1 MISCYY
7 PALAKSVMAKQTSDG
22 DPRCPAVI
30 MVAGTSSG
38 VGKTTLTCGIMAALS
53 RRGLNV
59 APFKG
64 SYLFFFVIDDYNF
77 GIKESLDSYWL
88 VI

>member
-1 MISCYY
+1 
-7 PALAKSVMAKQTSDG
+7 
-22 DPRCPAVI
+22 

-64 SYLFFFVIDDYNF
+64 SYLIFFVIDDYNF
-77 GIKESLDSYWL
+77 DIKEIPDS
-88 VI
+88 